1 VLTIILYTTREK
13 MQYVTIYTD
22 DHAVGLGKIDNK
34 GRLIWRSG
42 VWVPVPY
49 SQPELRDKLLRK
61 GVKRIVKDGG
71 KKYKQFLKGLGL
83 PPTYIPPD

>member
-1 VLTIILYTTREK
+1 

-22 DHAVGLGKIDNK
+22 DYAVGLGKIDEK

-49 SQPELRDKLLRK
+49 DQPELRDKLLRN

-71 KKYKQFLKGLGL
+71 KKYKQFLKCLGL

>member
-1 VLTIILYTTREK
+1 

-22 DHAVGLGKIDNK
+22 DHAVGLGKIDEK

-42 VWVPVPY
+42 VWVPVHY

>member
-1 VLTIILYTTREK
+1 MLAIILYTTREK

-71 KKYKQFLKGLGL
+71 KRYKQFLKGLGL

>member
-1 VLTIILYTTREK
+1 

-42 VWVPVPY
+42 VWVLVPY